1 MQLENIENVHSGE
14 AEEEEEDDATAHK
27 DIPILHNNSHVI
39 RQIAEEYQLRLNEQ
53 VTKAR
58 EDIFNELEIQIQ
70 VS

>member
-1 MQLENIENVHSGE
+1 MDED
-14 AEEEEEDDATAHK
+14 EEDASTAHR
-27 DIPILHNNSHVI
+27 DIPMLNNDSTI
-39 RQIAEEYQLRLNEQ
+39 IKQIAEEYQLRLTEQ